1 MAGDIMVSN
10 ESKLPSSTFCA
21 LPWLHLSSRPSG
33 EMRVC
38 CTANASSV
46 QDPDSTKKI
55 AGGQVGVL
63 RTNTGLPAN
72 LNNSTLMEAWNNDYM
87 RNTRK
92 MMLRGEQPPSCI
104 KCYKEEAA
112 GVQSKRNWETAYWV
126 NQLGLDD
133 IIGDTTEDG
142 AVSPRIRYLDLRL
155 GSKCQLACVMCS
167 PHDSSGW
174 VKEWQAIHPRIQNPR
189 LKESW
194 NWENKGHQHGAN
206 YNWHLNNPAFWDQL
220 YDQIPHMKQ
229 LYFAGGEST
238 IIEHHYLLLE
248 EVVRRGYA
256 KQIELRYNSNA
267 VELPQRLF
275 DLWAEFREVK
285 FHFSVDCLGEKN
297 DYIRY
302 PSRWEHMVS
311 QMHLLDQTP
320 PHVTVTTAVTVMALN
335 IYYIPD
341 LIKWKLSQGF
351 RKFNAWPNGA
361 GMINWH
367 LAYWPPQLNVKVLP
381 RWAKAAV
388 RDKYEEF
395 FTWCEQNWT
404 QATAIPANADSKRFL
419 EAGYGIKRLR
429 GLLDFM
435 DREDWSERMPELQEW
450 IRVLDEQ
457 RGSDFKHTFPE
468 MSGLLEKEWDI

>member
-1 MAGDIMVSN
+1 MTN
-10 ESKLPSSTFCA
+10 NLPSPTFCA
-21 LPWLHLSSRPSG
+21 LPWIHLSSRPDG
-33 EMRVC
+33 AMRVC

-46 QDPDSTKKI
+46 QDPDSTKKTG
-55 AGGQVGVL
+55 GGQAGVL
-63 RTNTGLPAN
+63 RTDQGWPAN
-72 LNNSTLMEAWNNDYM
+72 LNNSTLMDAWNNDYM

-126 NQLGLDD
+126 DQLGLDE

-142 AVSPRIRYLDLRL
+142 SVSPRIRYLDLRL

-174 VKEWQAIHPRIQNPR
+174 VKEWTQMHPQIQNSR

-194 NWENKGHQHGAN
+194 NWTDKGQQYGAS
-206 YNWHLNNPAFWDQL
+206 YNWHLNNPEFWSQL

-238 IIEHHYLLLE
+238 IIEHHYMLLE
-248 EVVRRGYA
+248 QVVARGYA
-256 KQIELRYNSNA
+256 QQIELRYNSNA

-275 DLWAEFREVK
+275 DLWSNFRQVK
-285 FHFSVDCLGEKN
+285 FHFSMDSYGDKN

-302 PSRWEHMVS
+302 PSNWDQLVAN
-311 QMHLLDQTP
+311 MHKLDATP
-320 PHVTVTTAVTVMALN
+320 DNVIVTTAVTVMALN

-341 LIKWKLSQGF
+341 MIKWKLSQGF
-351 RKFNAWPNGA
+351 KKFNSWPSGA

-381 RWAKAAV
+381 KWAKQMV
-388 RDKYEEF
+388 RAKFEEF
-395 FTWCEQNWT
+395 FVWLEDNWKT
-404 QATAIPANADSKRFL
+404 CTGVSQSCISKEDFFK
-419 EAGYGIKRLR
+419 AGYGIKRLR

-435 DREDWSERMPELQEW
+435 DKEDWSERMPELQEW
-450 IRVLDEQ
+450 IRLLDQQ
-457 RGSDFKHTFPE
+457 RNQSFADTFPE
-468 MSGLLEKEWDI
+468 MSGLLDRE